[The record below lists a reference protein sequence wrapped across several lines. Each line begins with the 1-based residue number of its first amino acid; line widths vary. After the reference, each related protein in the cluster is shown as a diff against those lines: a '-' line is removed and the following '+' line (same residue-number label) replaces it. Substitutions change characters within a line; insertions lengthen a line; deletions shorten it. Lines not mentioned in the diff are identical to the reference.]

1 MNLIAANFG
10 AYAEVREL
18 RYKFHMFL
26 TSRYDTYWYQHHT
39 LLHDNTMPRGS
50 KFGSKN
56 WDQRQRDTDLYCKAR
71 ALHIQGQTKHAF
83 QIIKKISSKTGSE
96 NAKILLNHEPI
107 AKALDPL
114 LALDGLRE
122 GFWLKMMHRV
132 LYSGCDEVFLG

>member
-1 MNLIAANFG
+1 
-10 AYAEVREL
+10 
-18 RYKFHMFL
+18 
-26 TSRYDTYWYQHHT
+26 
-39 LLHDNTMPRGS
+39 MPRGS
-50 KFGSKN
+50 RLGSKD
-56 WDQRQRDTDLYCKAR
+56 WDQRQRDTNLYYEAR
-71 ALHIQGQTKHAF
+71 ALHIQGQRQHAF
-83 QIIKKISSKTGSE
+83 HIIKEISSKTGSD